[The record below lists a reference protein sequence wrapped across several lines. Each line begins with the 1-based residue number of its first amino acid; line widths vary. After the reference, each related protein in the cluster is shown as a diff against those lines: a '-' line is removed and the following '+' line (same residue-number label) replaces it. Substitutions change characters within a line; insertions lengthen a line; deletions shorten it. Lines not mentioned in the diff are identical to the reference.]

1 MNNPRGVIVEA
12 PAEFWDWFVGLDDA
26 ARAGDARARER
37 HDVALALLLD
47 LFDAPFPPHRERET
61 SVMRWVRQA
70 QRHPVWRLVGH
81 GPSGAE
87 VRFHCAF
94 PVGTGVALIT
104 SASGNQ
110 ARIGDLFPRVVM
122 ARAELMVDHWMGDRA
137 RGERSSRPGF
147 TRGFENGDEHVALG
161 LAQLGAAHRVLAVR
175 ESLLHARP
183 VRRATGVRRA
193 PQPVCA

>member
-1 MNNPRGVIVEA
+1 MIVEA

-26 ARAGDARARER
+26 GRSGDVRARER

-61 SVMRWVRQA
+61 PVMAWVRQA
-70 QRHPVWRLVGH
+70 HRHPVWRLVGH
-81 GPSGAE
+81 GPGGPGSSE

-94 PVGTGVALIT
+94 PVGTRVALIT
-104 SASGNQ
+104 STSGNQ

-122 ARAELMVDHWMGDRA
+122 ARTELLVDHWMGDRA
-137 RGERSSRPGF
+137 RGQQSSRPGL
-147 TRGFENGDEHVALG
+147 TRGFENGDEHVALA
-161 LAQLGAAHRVLAVR
+161 LAQLGTAPRVFAVR
-175 ESLLHARP
+175 DALLQAP
-183 VRRATGVRRA
+183 SVRRAAARVRRA